1 MSEISRVTVTRVR
14 YCNSRCPIRTFPCP
28 VRTFSPVY
36 LYTQYRKK
44 ETNTRCARH
53 ETDVCRRDLTGWK
66 TRAPTQRAFSFRVT
80 RHRSPR
86 QEGLCGSAGRMP
98 DGARSFAKSPGRSAA
113 ARRAA
118 ILSRH
123 AAAIRPNS
131 AVASSTAAVSQL
143 LGSASAPTLCSR
155 TTATSTNMLCAAHAS
170 SAAMSPATGA
180 RVAADAVARTPPPRS
195 VDASRRAAPGRVA
208 SAPQRRDELG
218 ATLRLEPRA
227 AMHTS
232 AGARVHTPRPPHS
245 QALSSNPGT
254 LAHSRTHM
262 AA

>member
-1 MSEISRVTVTRVR
+1 M
-14 YCNSRCPIRTFPCP
+14 
-28 VRTFSPVY
+28 
-36 LYTQYRKK
+36 
-44 ETNTRCARH
+44 
-53 ETDVCRRDLTGWK
+53 
-66 TRAPTQRAFSFRVT
+66 TRAVVPGRAQRRRRT
-80 RHRSPR
+80 CR
-86 QEGLCGSAGRMP
+86 QHSALALHPARYAPLHCPLVAEGLCGSVGRMP
-98 DGARSFAKSPGRSAA
+98 DGARSFAKPPGGSAA

-123 AAAIRPNS
+123 ATAIRPNS
-131 AVASSTAAVSQL
+131 AAASSTAADSQL
-143 LGSASAPTLCSR
+143 LGSASAPTLCNG
-155 TTATSTNMLCAAHAS
+155 TAATSTNMLCAAHAS

-180 RVAADAVARTPPPRS
+180 RVAADAVARTPQPRS
-195 VDASRRAAPGRVA
+195 VDASRRAAPRRLA

-232 AGARVHTPRPPHS
+232 AGATRRVHP
-245 QALSSNPGT
+245 QALPQNPGT

>member
-1 MSEISRVTVTRVR
+1 MSISALHFRPPS
-14 YCNSRCPIRTFPCP
+14 CNRTTAS
-28 VRTFSPVY
+28 VAKALVLSAGA
-36 LYTQYRKK
+36 LS
-44 ETNTRCARH
+44 EAARGAG
-53 ETDVCRRDLTGWK
+53 R
-66 TRAPTQRAFSFRVT
+66 
-80 RHRSPR
+80 
-86 QEGLCGSAGRMP
+86 LCGSVGRMP
-98 DGARSFAKSPGRSAA
+98 DGARSFAKSPGGSAA

-131 AVASSTAAVSQL
+131 AAASSTAADSQL
-143 LGSASAPTLCSR
+143 LGSASAPTLCNSAA
-155 TTATSTNMLCAAHAS
+155 ATSTNMLCAAHAS

-180 RVAADAVARTPPPRS
+180 RVAADAVARTPQPRS
-195 VDASRRAAPGRVA
+195 VDASRRAAPRRLA

-232 AGARVHTPRPPHS
+232 AGATRRVHP
-245 QALSSNPGT
+245 QALPQNPGT

-262 AA
+262 VA

>member
-1 MSEISRVTVTRVR
+1 MK
-14 YCNSRCPIRTFPCP
+14 RT
-28 VRTFSPVY
+28 Y
-36 LYTQYRKK
+36 AGAIYR
-44 ETNTRCARH
+44 
-53 ETDVCRRDLTGWK
+53 WK

>member
-1 MSEISRVTVTRVR
+1 MS
-14 YCNSRCPIRTFPCP
+14 
-28 VRTFSPVY
+28 
-36 LYTQYRKK
+36 
-44 ETNTRCARH
+44 CARNFYKH
-53 ETDVCRRDLTGWK
+53 VRQHSALASIR
-66 TRAPTQRAFSFRVT
+66 RVT
-80 RHRSPR
+80 RPLCRAV
-86 QEGLCGSAGRMP
+86 EGLCGSVGRMP
-98 DGARSFAKSPGRSAA
+98 DGARSFAKPPPGGSAA

-131 AVASSTAAVSQL
+131 AAASSTAAESQL
-143 LGSASAPTLCSR
+143 LGSASAPTLCNS
-155 TTATSTNMLCAAHAS
+155 TAATSTNILCAAHAS

-180 RVAADAVARTPPPRS
+180 RVAADAEARTLQPRP
-195 VDASRRAAPGRVA
+195 VDASRRAAPRRLA

-232 AGARVHTPRPPHS
+232 AGATRRVHA
-245 QALSSNPGT
+245 QALPQNPGT